1 MPALAGEYDRL
12 AKIARS
18 TAPVIV
24 GGETGTGKEI
34 VARAIHVASGRPGP
48 FVGINCA
55 ALPAGLI
62 ESELFGHRRGAFS
75 GAVADH
81 DGAIRAADTGT
92 LLLDELGELSPSA
105 QAALLRVLQEH
116 EVTPVG
122 ATSPIAVDLRI
133 VVASHRDLAAMAA
146 ADTLRSDLYARCAGY
161 TCTLPPLADRR
172 EDLGLAI
179 AAALKRH
186 ARRDGTRLTIEAA
199 LRMFHDPWPL
209 NLRAVDHA
217 VERALALAGDQPIAV
232 EHLPEL
238 AGPDARPVSDDELR
252 QQLIGLLRTH
262 RGNVSGVAR
271 ELGKARMQIQRW
283 LRRFAL
289 DPRAFAAD
297 ADMTCHT
304 CNTLQQVRRVAP
316 PTSVHA
322 HRELARPRSRPAA
335 CTSRPR

>member
-1 MPALAGEYDRL
+1 
-12 AKIARS
+12 
-18 TAPVIV
+18 
-24 GGETGTGKEI
+24 
-34 VARAIHVASGRPGP
+34 
-48 FVGINCA
+48 
-55 ALPAGLI
+55 
-62 ESELFGHRRGAFS
+62 
-75 GAVADH
+75 
-81 DGAIRAADTGT
+81 
-92 LLLDELGELSPSA
+92 
-105 QAALLRVLQEH
+105 
-116 EVTPVG
+116 
-122 ATSPIAVDLRI
+122 
-133 VVASHRDLAAMAA
+133 
-146 ADTLRSDLYARCAGY
+146 
-161 TCTLPPLADRR
+161 LPPLADRR

-217 VERALALAGDQPIAV
+217 IERALALAGDQPIAV

-289 DPRAFAAD
+289 DPQSF
-297 ADMTCHT
+297 
-304 CNTLQQVRRVAP
+304 RR
-316 PTSVHA
+316 
-322 HRELARPRSRPAA
+322 
-335 CTSRPR
+335 